1 MFVLWYELSM
11 WSTACVGWFTVGHV
25 AFCCSPIRELRL
37 FVRSFV
43 WRLIFPLL
51 LLLVQLI
58 EHYCLLLTLTENRS
72 AEKFSLSSSASVSVC
87 LPAVFFQLIATI
99 VQVGVIVGRETM
111 YLRTQAQA
119 K

>member
-1 MFVLWYELSM
+1 MVDCLR
-11 WSTACVGWFTVGHV
+11 WFTVGHV

-51 LLLVQLI
+51 LVHLI

-99 VQVGVIVGRETM
+99 VQAGVIVGRETM